1 MRRHI
6 LLIIAISFTVFIPV
20 ALYAQTTTVTALA
33 ELGASLGIESTPG
46 ELSFGK
52 LSCSN
57 TPGTCNV
64 STRNVLSTTGGV
76 SVSSGNPTAAIFTV
90 TGKNGASYNI
100 TLPGS
105 SVLLT
110 HADGIHSMSVSNF
123 SIETQSNGLSPTGTI
138 NATTGVD
145 VLIVGATLNTQ
156 SAQFEGRYSGTFTV
170 IVSYN

>member
-90 TGKNGASYNI
+90 TGKNVSEVCYEVGFNSPSYF
-100 TLPGS
+100 T
-105 SVLLT
+105 T
-110 HADGIHSMSVSNF
+110 CF
-123 SIETQSNGLSPTGTI
+123 TETYKVTPSEYVKNLK
-138 NATTGVD
+138 
-145 VLIVGATLNTQ
+145 
-156 SAQFEGRYSGTFTV
+156 R
-170 IVSYN
+170 